1 MADYAVGNSRASRE
15 IERAVSGA
23 VSQVKPSTL
32 PEGEKIQIAFLIV
45 REKLDR
51 MEASGDYDE
60 IDVTDRHVTEAVIT
74 EIAQRLGHAVVSM
87 EMEFPEDLPNIAKNG
102 FAFVA

>member
-1 MADYAVGNSRASRE
+1 MVDYAVGNSRAAKE

-23 VSQVKPSTL
+23 LAQVKPSAL

-51 MEASGDYDE
+51 MEASGDYDD
-60 IDVTDRHVTEAVIT
+60 IDVTDRHVTDAVIT
-74 EIAQRLGHAVVSM
+74 EIAQRLGHAVISM
-87 EMEFPEDLPNIAKNG
+87 EMDFPEDLPNIAKNG
-102 FAFVA
+102 FALVA